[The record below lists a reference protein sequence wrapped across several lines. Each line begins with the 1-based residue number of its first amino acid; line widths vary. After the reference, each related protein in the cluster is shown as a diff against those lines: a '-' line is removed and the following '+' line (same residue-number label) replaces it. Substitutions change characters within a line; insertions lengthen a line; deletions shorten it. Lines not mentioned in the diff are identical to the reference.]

1 MISLPFARFR
11 FHCRTITPLSLP
23 PYAGSAWRGA
33 FGYALKRTVC
43 VTRTPRCPDCLL
55 WRSCAYSDIFET
67 PPPPDMPLLANC
79 SAAPH
84 PFILHPEATNGA
96 ARQPDEPFT
105 VDLTLIGRAVSQLP
119 YIVHAWGEMGR
130 QGVGRGR
137 GRYRLEGVSQLAG
150 GVWHP
155 IHQAGG
161 GLSPLPAEA
170 EAPPPPPE
178 GVCRLVIETPLR
190 IRHGQRLMGPAAFR
204 FRGLVASLLR
214 RLSLLHH
221 FHGDGPLEGDFR
233 DLVARAETVEP
244 GESSLG
250 WYDWQRY
257 STRQRTAMKMGG
269 LTGWLTFAADDLRPF
284 WPWLALGRWLHVGKS
299 VSMGLGRY
307 RISTEM
313 D

>member
-1 MISLPFARFR
+1 MISLPFSRFR
-11 FHCRTITPLSLP
+11 FHCRTVTPLSLP
-23 PYAGSAWRGA
+23 SYAGSAWRGA
-33 FGYALKRTVC
+33 FGHALKRTVC

-67 PPPPDMPLLANC
+67 PPPPDTPLLANG

-96 ARQPDEPFT
+96 ALRPDEPFT

-119 YIVHAWGEMGR
+119 YIVHAWGEMGK
-130 QGVGRGR
+130 QGVGKGR
-137 GRYRLEGVSQLAG
+137 GRYRLEGVSQSAG
-150 GVWHP
+150 GAWRP

-161 GLSPLPAEA
+161 GLSPFPAEA
-170 EAPPPPPE
+170 PPPPPPPE
-178 GVCRLVIETPLR
+178 GVCRLMIETPLR
-190 IRHGQRLMGPAAFR
+190 IRHAQRLMGPAAFH
-204 FRGLVASLLR
+204 FRGLAASLLR

-221 FHGDGPLEGDFR
+221 FHGTVPLEVDFR
-233 DLVARAETVEP
+233 ALVRRAEAVEP
-244 GESSLG
+244 LEQNLY

-257 STRQRTAMKMGG
+257 STRQQSRMKMGG
-269 LTGWLTFAADDLRPF
+269 LLGQVAFKAGSLRPF
-284 WPWLALGRWLHVGKS
+284 WPWLALGQWLHVGKS

-307 RISTEM
+307 RISVEA